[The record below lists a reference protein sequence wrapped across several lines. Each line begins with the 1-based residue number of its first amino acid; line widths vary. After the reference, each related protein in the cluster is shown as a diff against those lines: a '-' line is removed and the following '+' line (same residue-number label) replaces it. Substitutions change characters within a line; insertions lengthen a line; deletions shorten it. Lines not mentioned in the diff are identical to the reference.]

1 MKIVLIAASVF
12 AAAIGFAY
20 AGPSK
25 SNIPHNLPFET
36 ASAYAD
42 ELFESFD
49 KNGDN
54 SITREEVIAFY
65 SEK

>member
-12 AAAIGFAY
+12 VAVVGFAY
-20 AGPSK
+20 AKPATP
-25 SNIPHNLPFET
+25 NIPHIIYEEAT
-36 ASAYAD
+36 AYAD
-42 ELFESFD
+42 ELFGAFD

-65 SEK
+65 AEN